1 MISGVTL
8 TCINFLRAFIEK
20 YISDDYVNK
29 KKIEFLKLKQNELS
43 MAEQEKQFLKLSKYG
58 PEEVA
63 ISERKRK
70 GFEEGVNLKI
80 KERMAL
86 TTYKDSIKISFST
99 EEAVKEG
106 KALEAMKQK
115 TISISTEVIS
125 QMRGKVEPILFR
137 ERELIFTGKGST
149 IKGIQ
154 ALSCL
159 WVLNC
164 SYVLASPEE
173 LNNQ

>member
-70 GFEEGVNLKI
+70 GFDEGLNLKI
-80 KERMAL
+80 KERMTL
-86 TTYKDSIKISFST
+86 KTHKDSVKIALRA
-99 EEAVKEG
+99 EEDIKEG
-106 KALEAMKQK
+106 KPLETKMQK
-115 TISISTEVIS
+115 TTSTSTES
-125 QMRGKVEPILFR
+125 NP
-137 ERELIFTGKGST
+137 
-149 IKGIQ
+149 
-154 ALSCL
+154 
-159 WVLNC
+159 
-164 SYVLASPEE
+164 
-173 LNNQ
+173 NQ